1 MRSPLE
7 LAAVCEDGSAP
18 DRALEIE
25 IWTTNGGV
33 CPPGRKPLDWLH
45 CYTSR
50 VDAALDL
57 CDQAEASDVLREAVS
72 RIGARFSLHVRQ
84 WPEEVP
90 YRSVLAR
97 FVTAAC
103 LRRIDAT
110 RRRGTDEDIDLR
122 YVELRDGH
130 IRIANTYR
138 SADERVVSEA
148 GLDRNP
154 MGRVWD
160 AIVEML
166 LREGTISKAPG
177 RATIA
182 MVQAGQ
188 AAYDR
193 KNDDCWSQ
201 SPTEEPEAGGGPTG
215 YAWRAMAAVYQKGLT
230 S

>member
-7 LAAVCEDGSAP
+7 LASVCEDGTTS

-25 IWTTNGGV
+25 IWKLNGGV
-33 CPPGRKPLDWLH
+33 CPPGKKPLDWLH

-57 CDQAEASDVLREAVS
+57 CSQEDTADILREAVS
-72 RIGARFSLHVRQ
+72 RTGSRFSLHIRR
-84 WPEEVP
+84 WPDEIS
-90 YRSVLAR
+90 YRVVLAR
-97 FVTAAC
+97 HVTAAA

-110 RRRGTDEDIDLR
+110 RRQGTDEEVDLR
-122 YVELRDGH
+122 YVELQDSHLRL
-130 IRIANTYR
+130 ANTYR
-138 SADERVVSEA
+138 GVDERAVEEA
-148 GLDRNP
+148 SLDERP
-154 MGRVWD
+154 MGRIWD
-160 AIVEML
+160 AIVDML
-166 LREGTISKAPG
+166 LREKVISRTPG
-177 RATIA
+177 RATDA

-193 KNDDCWSQ
+193 KNDDRWSQ

-215 YAWRAMAAVYQKGLT
+215 YAWRAMAAVYQKSLE

>member
-7 LAAVCEDGSAP
+7 LATVCEDGTTP

-25 IWTTNGGV
+25 IWTMNGGT
-33 CPPGRKPLDWLH
+33 CPPGTKPLNWLH
-45 CYTSR
+45 CYTSQ

-57 CDQAEASDVLREAVS
+57 CDQADASDVLREAVA
-72 RIGARFSLHVRQ
+72 RLGARFSLHVRR
-84 WPEEVP
+84 WPEEVS

-103 LRRIDAT
+103 LRRIDAV
-110 RRRGTDEDIDLR
+110 RRQDTDEEMDLR
-122 YVELRDGH
+122 YIELQDSH
-130 IRIANTYR
+130 IRLANTFR
-138 SADERVVSEA
+138 GAEARTVAEA
-148 GLDRNP
+148 GLDERP

-160 AIVEML
+160 AIVDML
-166 LREGTISKAPG
+166 LRDRVISTRPG
-177 RATIA
+177 RATDA

-193 KNDDCWSQ
+193 KNDDRWSH

-215 YAWRAMAAVYQKGLT
+215 YAWRAMAAAYQKGLNP
-230 S
+230 